1 MKHSDFL
8 CCVTK
13 YKDTNLKA
21 IHNSNSK
28 IQNYIAVVLLSTKI
42 QIWKQFTTDDV
53 GFIERHG
60 CVTKY
65 KDTNLKAIHNEEHTH
80 MLFRDVVLLSTK
92 IQIWKQFTTVP
103 MELTAAHWLC
113 Y

>member
-42 QIWKQFTTDDV
+42 QI
-53 GFIERHG
+53 
-60 CVTKY
+60 
-65 KDTNLKAIHNEEHTH
+65 
-80 MLFRDVVLLSTK
+80 
-92 IQIWKQFTTVP
+92 
-103 MELTAAHWLC
+103 
-113 Y
+113 